1 MYGGLRFTR
10 MATRVSHY
18 QPLYRRLRNPLF
30 LPRLLLQHFLF
41 HLVIPHSEAA
51 ARGDDAAMVNQAGS
65 HEIAGGLCPE
75 DIPFVADARQVCS
88 HVVDL

>member
-1 MYGGLRFTR
+1 MNPRDFPWHERLLPEREREEMFIPYIMYGGLRFTR

-18 QPLYRRLRNPLF
+18 QPLYMRLHNPLF

-51 ARGDDAAMVNQAGS
+51 ARGDDAAA
-65 HEIAGGLCPE
+65 I
-75 DIPFVADARQVCS
+75 D
-88 HVVDL
+88 